1 MRIASRL
8 SFSRLALVLAASTGL
23 AGCTLMPKARPDAG
37 ALPAQWTEASA
48 TPEAPDPGAWWEAFS
63 DPTLKTLAAEGL
75 EQNISLQQAVLRV
88 TRARA
93 SARETIARY
102 LPTLSAQAQSQ
113 YTRAI
118 KGPPLVGSFQG
129 FITGGGGQ
137 IVTEQEQAFAS
148 VGPAVSWEVPLFGLI
163 QLSAKGARLS
173 KQIAVEDAR
182 AAQVAFIGDIA
193 DAYIELRAAQNRK
206 QILARSVENADALA
220 RVLESTVASGFTA
233 PGDASDARRQAEFT
247 RARLPDAEVAA
258 YVAKSNIAI
267 LRGKAPGTEDPEISA
282 ALDSAAPVPTLPFD
296 GELAAPADLLRL
308 RPDVARAE
316 KQALLSAVAVGVARH
331 ELLPKLTISGNVGLA
346 DNLIGTPL
354 PEQTGQLQVT
364 PLLTVPLFD
373 FGSRLA
379 KAQSEKAQFQIDL
392 LSYKDTVNR
401 AVGEADR
408 SLVELENAKRRLSA
422 SRAAEKAAEAF
433 TLGARASQQAGIASL
448 RDRLQAEQ
456 LLLDAQ
462 LARIDAEASEARAS
476 SAVYRAF
483 AGALAPPKAN

>member
-1 MRIASRL
+1 MRNPSGL
-8 SFSRLALVLAASTGL
+8 TLSRLAVILAASICVP
-23 AGCTLMPKARPDAG
+23 GCTLMPKARPDAG

-48 TPEAPDPGAWWEAFS
+48 TPAAPEAGAWWAAFS
-63 DPTLKTLAAEGL
+63 DPTLKMLAEEGL

-137 IVTEQEQAFAS
+137 IVTEQEQAFAT

-206 QILARSVENADALA
+206 EVLARSLENADALA
-220 RVLESTVASGFTA
+220 KVLESTVASGFTA
-233 PGDASDARRQAEFT
+233 PGEASDARRQAEFT
-247 RARLPDAEVAA
+247 RARLPDANVAA

-282 ALDSAAPVPTLPFD
+282 ALDRAAPVPTLPFD
-296 GELAAPADLLRL
+296 GKLAAPADLLRL

-316 KQALLSAVAVGVARH
+316 KQALLSAVGVGVARH
-331 ELLPKLTISGNVGLA
+331 ELLPKLTISGNV
-346 DNLIGTPL
+346 
-354 PEQTGQLQVT
+354 
-364 PLLTVPLFD
+364 
-373 FGSRLA
+373 
-379 KAQSEKAQFQIDL
+379 
-392 LSYKDTVNR
+392 
-401 AVGEADR
+401 
-408 SLVELENAKRRLSA
+408 
-422 SRAAEKAAEAF
+422 
-433 TLGARASQQAGIASL
+433 
-448 RDRLQAEQ
+448 
-456 LLLDAQ
+456 
-462 LARIDAEASEARAS
+462 
-476 SAVYRAF
+476 
-483 AGALAPPKAN
+483 